1 MKSVL
6 IRLFLFCFLLGA
18 AGSIDAQ
25 KQAPEK
31 TTGISDTFPV
41 PKDNKHLLFYI
52 QRTHNKNTIMYEVNY
67 NADSTINEKE
77 PVKVYWIRY
86 SDHGE
91 IAPLSY
97 IQRNYAY
104 GIESLMTDKT
114 KKIFK
119 INLVSYDKRP
129 IYLMRA
135 DGDSRYRAYI
145 IMNNK
150 LVYLSKA
157 FAKIDGGT
165 FWVPHITYVELMG
178 KDPLTG
184 KTITEK
190 IIP

>member
-1 MKSVL
+1 MRHSLHLLLFFFVLLTQFSSVV
-6 IRLFLFCFLLGA
+6 
-18 AGSIDAQ
+18 AQ
-25 KQAPEK
+25 KQAPAK
-31 TTGISDTFPV
+31 TMSISDTFPV
-41 PKDNKHLLFYI
+41 PKDSRHLLFYI

-67 NADSTINEKE
+67 NADSTINESE

-86 SDHGE
+86 SDRGE
-91 IAPLSY
+91 VAPLSY

-104 GIESLMTDKT
+104 GIESLMTDKA

-135 DGDSRYRAYI
+135 EGDSRYRAYI
-145 IMNNK
+145 IMDNK
-150 LVYLSKA
+150 LVYLCKA

-165 FWVPHITYVELMG
+165 FWVPHITYVELTG
-178 KDPLTG
+178 KDPVTG
-184 KTITEK
+184 KTVTEK